1 MPHLSLAEQAYLLT
15 ALCAFAIF
23 ILALGSV
30 STRIM
35 LGRKDTPPKA

>member
-1 MPHLSLAEQAYLLT
+1 MPHIPAAEQAYLLT
-15 ALCAFAIF
+15 VLCAFAVF

-35 LGRKDTPPKA
+35 LDRRDPPAKG

>member
-1 MPHLSLAEQAYLLT
+1 MPHISLAEQAYLLT
-15 ALCAFAIF
+15 VSGAFAIF

-35 LGRKDTPPKA
+35 LGRKDAPPRG

>member
-15 ALCAFAIF
+15 ALCAFGVF

-35 LGRKDTPPKA
+35 LDRKGPPAKG